1 MLGETIFWESYES
14 NLEKY
19 FDGLTCPEYFNFRRI
34 ISNKGP
40 VREQKT
46 AIKLWEKAEAY
57 NREVSKKIV
66 QKPKNRKI
74 VEHYD
79 SIDEYSRNFNESNQA
94 RDERRKNQKFIVWYK
109 KLTLKSKY

>member
-79 SIDEYSRNFNESNQA
+79 SLGEQYSKNFNESIN
-94 RDERRKNQKFIVWYK
+94 DERRRNQKFIVWYK
-109 KLTLKSKY
+109 N